1 VGRFVSLTYKPTE
14 DNKMKNSVKYILIL
28 VSLLALLAL
37 AAAPQQGPSC
47 TNLVLGGVCT
57 LSEGDS
63 LSGGMVV
70 LGGSATLENGSTL
83 EGDVVVM
90 GGSLRSNGT
99 IEGDAVVLGGLIDLG
114 DSAVVEG
121 SAVAIGGNVQR
132 APGARV
138 EGDVV
143 SDVDGIFPFIIPGI
157 IQIPN
162 WDGAP
167 SIIVP
172 GEVPQVNVRVN
183 PFWDVLWVLV
193 RSFLWAFLAVLVVL
207 FLPRNAERTASAV
220 VAQPLASGGLG
231 CATTIVVPIL
241 LVALAITIC
250 GIPISLVGFFLLIVG
265 WAFGVIVVGM
275 EVGRRL
281 AQLLKQDWALP
292 VSAGLGT
299 FGLTLVSNSI
309 GALLPC
315 FGWLAPALI
324 GCLGLGAV
332 LLTRF
337 GSQNYPLDF
346 VPPAPRPPAPPA
358 PPAPEL
364 EEPDVQEG
372 EPMPDAALDVAQED
386 HASATNPEESE
397 A

>member
-1 VGRFVSLTYKPTE
+1 
-14 DNKMKNSVKYILIL
+14 MKNSKKIFLAL
-28 VSLLALLAL
+28 VGLLAMLAL
-37 AAAPQQGPSC
+37 GAAPQQGPTC

-63 LSGGMVV
+63 LTGGMVV
-70 LGGSATLENGSTL
+70 FGGTATLENDSTI
-83 EGDVVVM
+83 EGDVVVF
-90 GGSLRSNGT
+90 GGTLRSNGT
-99 IEGDAVVLGGLIDLG
+99 IEGDAVVFGGLIDLG

-121 SAVAIGGNVQR
+121 SVAAIGGNVQR
-132 APGARV
+132 AEEARV
-138 EGDVV
+138 EGDVL
-143 SDVDGIFPFIIPGI
+143 SDVNGVFPFIIPGI
-157 IQIPN
+157 IHIPN

-167 SIIVP
+167 SVIVP
-172 GEVPQVNVRVN
+172 GQTPQVNVRVN

-193 RSFLWAFLAVLVVL
+193 RSFLWALLAVLVVL
-207 FLPRNAERTASAV
+207 FLPRNAERTASAII
-220 VAQPLASGGLG
+220 AQPLASGGLG

-250 GIPISLVGFFLLIVG
+250 GIPISLVGFFLMIVA

-275 EVGRRL
+275 EVGQRF
-281 AQLLKQDWALP
+281 AQLFKQDWALP

-315 FGWLAPALI
+315 FGWLVPALI

-337 GSQNYPLDF
+337 GSQNYPLDYAPLPPRSPE
-346 VPPAPRPPAPPA
+346 PPALAFEEPAGQDEESTPEA
-358 PPAPEL
+358 APEK
-364 EEPDVQEG
+364 
-372 EPMPDAALDVAQED
+372 AQD
-386 HASATNPEESE
+386 NDTPAVDESE